1 MCVVMQMMPHACDM
15 DLENQD
21 MSGHKHEMIWAN
33 IGQTKIWKAENKNY

>member
-1 MCVVMQMMPHACDM
+1 MCVVMQMIPHAC
-15 DLENQD
+15 D